1 MQLTSPVRAH
11 ADIRRKRVVALLQL
25 SGGAAM
31 CGVGVIG
38 LLDEDASPLRA
49 AAIAVFGLLGV
60 VAGLAGLVVAQ
71 TRARQAA
78 ALREGGTVVALPVRE
93 RQPMDNGGWTFVCD
107 HGGSEQVLTIQGDD
121 GWPVLGGAGGTHLGA
136 VLPAS
141 GGPPVAFTESGFPFD
156 LSPDE
161 LRAWREAVEAAAGG
175 PAVTV
180 PPSRGKLPY
189 SAKSSAGIGPMTVLG
204 LMLCSLL
211 LLCSGDVVSVLGGA
225 SAVLLVWLLVR
236 VLRAVRTVDVRDHE
250 IAWKRRA
257 GSGRIAWSDVGGIAI
272 RAKIRAS
279 RGGPSAADIAV
290 GSSAGR
296 AATIALDAI
305 SVAED
310 ADEDRPA
317 PERAESQDPVLA
329 RLEHLG
335 SRNQRREPD
344 ISIHDRTGAI
354 VVRVVGGLPWRLA
367 RVLGAEAAARGIP
380 LR

>member
-1 MQLTSPVRAH
+1 MQMEGPLRAH
-11 ADIRRKRVVALLQL
+11 AAIRRRAVSALLQL
-25 SGGAAM
+25 FGGAA
-31 CGVGVIG
+31 IG
-38 LLDEDASPLRA
+38 ALGAFGFTLEDTSPLRA
-49 AAIAVFGLLGV
+49 AALCIFGAFGV
-60 VAGLAGLVVAQ
+60 VAGCAGLVVARS
-71 TRARQAA
+71 RARQAA
-78 ALREGGTVVALPVRE
+78 ALRGGGTVVALPVRD

-107 HGGSEQVLTIQGDD
+107 HGGAECVLTIQGED
-121 GWPVLGGAGGTHLGA
+121 GWPVLGGAGGTHVGA
-136 VLPAS
+136 VVPAS

-156 LSPDE
+156 LSPDD
-161 LRAWREAVEAAAGG
+161 LRAWRETVESSAGG
-175 PAVTV
+175 PAATTA
-180 PPSRGKLPY
+180 PSRGKLPY

-204 LMLCSLL
+204 LLLCSLV
-211 LLCSGDVVSVLGGA
+211 LLCGGDVVSVLGGA

-250 IAWKRRA
+250 IAWTRRA

-279 RGGPSAADIAV
+279 RGAPSAVDIAA

-305 SVAED
+305 SAAED

-317 PERAESQDPVLA
+317 PERAESEDPVLA

-344 ISIHDRTGAI
+344 ITIHDRSCAV
-354 VVRVVGGLPWRLA
+354 VVRAVGGLPWRLA
-367 RVLGAEAAARGIP
+367 RVLAAEALARGVA